1 MDTLKA
7 HSLTI
12 GYAPTRNERHTVAKN
27 LELELSAGELIC
39 LLGPNGIGKS
49 TLMRTLS
56 GLQPAL
62 SGEIRL
68 GGQLLKNLAAR
79 QRAQRIGI
87 VSTERIDVGH
97 LSGYALVSLGRY
109 PYTDWTGRMDQTD
122 RDIVSNAMQAVGA
135 VDLADRSVSELSDGE
150 RQKIMIARALA
161 QETDIILLDEPT
173 AFLDLPRRVEIV
185 TLLRSLAHDVGKAI
199 LLSTHDLD
207 LALRNADQIWLMT
220 PGQVETGIPE
230 SLVLNG
236 AFENAFARD
245 SIEFDSASGS
255 FRPSAIRDRQI
266 GLRGTGLTAD
276 WTARALERIGFTIL
290 PEQTDDSSILVSVEQ
305 NENQTTWQLD
315 QTGRESSFFTS
326 LDDLLT
332 SLRAHAPK
340 PSGDTNG

>member
-1 MDTLKA
+1 MDTLRTQNLA
-7 HSLTI
+7 I
-12 GYAPTRNERHTVAKN
+12 GYAPTRNERHTVAED
-27 LELELSAGELIC
+27 LELELSAGELVC

-68 GGQLLKNLAAR
+68 GGQLLKDLTAR
-79 QRAQRIGI
+79 HRAQRIGI

-122 RDIVSNAMQAVGA
+122 RDIVTKAIQAVGA
-135 VDLADRSVSELSDGE
+135 VDLADRPVSELSDGE

-185 TLLRSLAHDVGKAI
+185 TLLRSLARDAGKAI

-207 LALRNADQIWLMT
+207 LALRNADRIWLMT
-220 PGQVETGIPE
+220 PGHVETGIPE

-245 SIEFDSASGS
+245 NIEFDSASGS
-255 FRPSAIRDRQI
+255 FRPSATRDRQI

-276 WTARALERIGFTIL
+276 WTARALERVGFTVL
-290 PEQTDDSSILVSVEQ
+290 PEESADSSILVSVEQ
-305 NENQTTWQLD
+305 NRNQTTWQLD
-315 QTGRESSFFTS
+315 RPENESSVFST
-326 LDDLLT
+326 LDDLLD
-332 SLRAHAPK
+332 SLRAHVPK
-340 PSGDTNG
+340 PSGRTDG